1 MQIYMERSITP
12 STQKNSNKQGI
23 VHLCKEGTS
32 EAEGDLKSIRKTH
45 LLHRKRFPLPR
56 GGVTIQRVN
65 ISVHAQTVIL
75 HIQKTG
81 GVLTNTSCHINQK
94 KI

>member
-1 MQIYMERSITP
+1 MHIYGAEHHPIHTK
-12 STQKNSNKQGI
+12 KNSNKQGI

-56 GGVTIQRVN
+56 GGVTIQRTN
-65 ISVHAQTVIL
+65 TSVHAQTVIL